1 MGIFRKRENRAELN
15 TVQFD
20 DALLS
25 ALLGR
30 STVTKETAMQVPTV
44 SGGIDLIANIV
55 AGTPIKLY
63 REGAGRTEEI
73 KDDPRL
79 RLLNDETG
87 DTLNA
92 SEFWKAIV
100 RDYYVGK
107 GGYAYIRKEKGGFKS
122 LHYVDEAEISIQKNT
137 DPIFKDFDIFVQG
150 QKFKS
155 FDFLKILRNTKDGAS
170 GIPITIENSK
180 LIEVAYRS
188 LILENNMVR
197 RGGRK
202 KGFLESE
209 KRLEKDALDALRSA
223 FRNLYG
229 GNDEN
234 DAENFIVLNNGVKFS
249 EATNT
254 AVEMQVNENKL
265 ANAEEF
271 AKIFHISTGAM
282 SGKATDGDISSLA
295 KLAAIPL
302 MTTIQCALNKDF
314 LLEKEKGKLYWA
326 FDTKELLKGDMKE
339 RFEAYRTALES
350 NFMQIDEV
358 RYAEDMEP
366 LGLSWIRL
374 GLQDVLYDPKTKTLY
389 TPNTNKTSVMG
400 EETLDESTEATD
412 EDNALPPD
420 SRNAIIEPRA
430 NPNHD
435 PKNGRFASKG
445 GGGSA
450 GKNGSGKTKYAPSPQ
465 RNKGGIQLK
474 PKTYAKLCGEFK
486 TRYPDLKPE
495 DGPVELN
502 KGSYRYKASADGFG
516 GLIVHKKAKI
526 K

>member
-1 MGIFRKRENRAELN
+1 MGIFRNRENRAELN

-107 GGYAYIRKEKGGFKS
+107 GGYAYIRKEKGEFKS

-170 GIPITIENSK
+170 GIPITVENSK

-223 FRNLYG
+223 S
-229 GNDEN
+229 
-234 DAENFIVLNNGVKFS
+234 FS
-249 EATNT
+249 
-254 AVEMQVNENKL
+254 M
-265 ANAEEF
+265 
-271 AKIFHISTGAM
+271 
-282 SGKATDGDISSLA
+282 
-295 KLAAIPL
+295 
-302 MTTIQCALNKDF
+302 
-314 LLEKEKGKLYWA
+314 
-326 FDTKELLKGDMKE
+326 
-339 RFEAYRTALES
+339 
-350 NFMQIDEV
+350 
-358 RYAEDMEP
+358 
-366 LGLSWIRL
+366 
-374 GLQDVLYDPKTKTLY
+374 
-389 TPNTNKTSVMG
+389 
-400 EETLDESTEATD
+400 
-412 EDNALPPD
+412 ALPPY
-420 SRNAIIEPRA
+420 SSSNW
-430 NPNHD
+430 
-435 PKNGRFASKG
+435 
-445 GGGSA
+445 
-450 GKNGSGKTKYAPSPQ
+450 
-465 RNKGGIQLK
+465 
-474 PKTYAKLCGEFK
+474 
-486 TRYPDLKPE
+486 
-495 DGPVELN
+495 PV
-502 KGSYRYKASADGFG
+502 
-516 GLIVHKKAKI
+516 
-526 K
+526 

>member
-1 MGIFRKRENRAELN
+1 MGDDCMGIFRKRENRAELN

-30 STVTKETAMQVPTV
+30 SAITKETAMQVPTV
-44 SGGIDLIANIV
+44 SGGIDLIANII

-73 KDDPRL
+73 KDDPRI

-107 GGYAYIRKEKGGFKS
+107 GGYAYIRKEKGEFKS

-170 GIPITIENSK
+170 GIPITLENSK

-209 KRLEKDALDALRSA
+209 RRLEKDALDALRSA

-314 LLEKEKGKLYWA
+314 LLEKEKGLFYWA
-326 FDTKELLKGDMKE
+326 FDTKELLKGDMNE
-339 RFEAYRTALES
+339 RFKAYQTALES

-358 RYAEDMEP
+358 RFAEDMEP

-374 GLQDVLYDPKTKTLY
+374 GLQDVLYDPKTKTIY
-389 TPNTNKTSVMG
+389 TPNTNQTSVMG
-400 EETLDESTEATD
+400 ETS
-412 EDNALPPD
+412 
-420 SRNAIIEPRA
+420 A
-430 NPNHD
+430 N
-435 PKNGRFASKG
+435 GLAQKG
-445 GGGSA
+445 GENTNES
-450 GKNGSGKTKYAPSPQ
+450 
-465 RNKGGIQLK
+465 
-474 PKTYAKLCGEFK
+474 
-486 TRYPDLKPE
+486 
-495 DGPVELN
+495 
-502 KGSYRYKASADGFG
+502 
-516 GLIVHKKAKI
+516 
-526 K
+526 